1 MTTRHVITSHP
12 RGDEEICGAFG
23 FYDGSSVQ
31 GPFYDHDVPAYA
43 GFLAGVIASAR
54 PTSVLEFGCN
64 AGRNL
69 DQLRHL
75 LPAARL
81 QELDLNASMVE
92 RGRARYGLDFR
103 VGNETALAALPDASQ
118 EVVFTVSVVD
128 YIPYLEFTLR
138 HLLRVARHYLV
149 LFEICNGQVG
159 KAGSVLVGED
169 GGLRTDEGYPYSYLH
184 DYRQECERKFGAL
197 CVADLHYPIQSGR
210 LLDLYRLMVFA
221 PRPTDQTTSDVAAFA
236 LRPVEGREKTTT
248 FSSDNSNSKGGCP

>member
-1 MTTRHVITSHP
+1 MTTSHVITSHP
-12 RGDEEICGAFG
+12 RGDEEVREAFG

-31 GPFYDHDVPAYA
+31 SPFYDDGVPSYA

-54 PTSVLEFGCN
+54 PASVLEFGCN

-69 DQLRHL
+69 DLLRGL

-81 QELDLNASMVE
+81 KGLDLNANMIE
-92 RGRARYGLDFR
+92 RGRARYGLDLR
-103 VGNETALAALPDASQ
+103 VGNEAALAALPDASQ
-118 EVVFTVSVVD
+118 DVVFTVSVVD
-128 YIPYLEFTLR
+128 HIPYPEFTLR

-159 KAGSVLVGED
+159 KAGAVLVGED
-169 GGLRTDEGYPYSYLH
+169 GGLRTGEGYPYSYLH

-197 CVADLHYPIQSGR
+197 CVADLHYPIQPGR

-221 PRPTDQTTSDVAAFA
+221 PRQADQAAPGVAGFA
-236 LRPVEGREKTTT
+236 LRSV
-248 FSSDNSNSKGGCP
+248 